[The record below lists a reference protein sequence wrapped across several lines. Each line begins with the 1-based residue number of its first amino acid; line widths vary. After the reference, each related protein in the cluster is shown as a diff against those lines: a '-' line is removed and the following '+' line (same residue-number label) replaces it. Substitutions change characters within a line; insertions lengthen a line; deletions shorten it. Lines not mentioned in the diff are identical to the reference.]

1 MNQSISEEK
10 KQNKMIALVIIL
22 FCFFLYGNSIKNN
35 YALDDNY
42 VTVTSP
48 QHPNPRIQKGLKGI
62 PEIFTTHYIQSN
74 QQNFEYRPVVLTT
87 FALEYQFF
95 GSNPHISHLI
105 NVLLYTITC
114 LLLFFILRSLF
125 KEYNLL
131 LPILITFLF
140 IAHPIHTEVVNN
152 LKSRDE
158 LLSFLFGLCSLY
170 YFIKK
175 VEDGTWKHILLGL
188 FFLLLALMSKK
199 TAVLFFAL
207 IPLTLYFFTTI
218 KIKKLLIFIILPVT
232 VFVGFKVLKFL
243 LLEGIVNDREYAFF
257 ENPLFYETD
266 FLRRI
271 PFAIYTAG
279 YYLKLLVFP
288 HPLSAY
294 YGYNIIPFVDW
305 SNIIVWLSLFFHLFI
320 AIYAVVKLQKKSIIS
335 YGIIIYF
342 LGTFPF
348 LNIVKPVVGIV
359 GERFIYFASL
369 GFCIA
374 IAYLLVII
382 FKEKIENNNLKL
394 KNFSILFKTT
404 IVFLLLTYSIK
415 VITRNPVWK
424 DELTLFRND
433 VQKFE
438 NSCNLNYILA
448 NALTSE
454 IKKTTNI
461 HQKNKLINEAKSH
474 YKKTTELM
482 NEGLKKYSN
491 DYTSLNNLA
500 TIYVDVFNDPI
511 SAQTY
516 FKKVITINPD
526 VKEGYFNY
534 GYCYEK
540 RNLPD
545 SAIYWYEEMLSEKV
559 VYFQAYQRLHDLYFN
574 DKAYKKAIKSNKKA
588 IELFPEKVALYINVG
603 NAYMLSGDTISGL
616 AYFEKATEI
625 PPLDYVLL
633 QNVANVFKT
642 IGNNFK
648 AKQYEEKSRMIMRQN
663 EIN

>member
-1 MNQSISEEK
+1 M
-10 KQNKMIALVIIL
+10 
-22 FCFFLYGNSIKNN
+22 
-35 YALDDNY
+35 
-42 VTVTSP
+42 
-48 QHPNPRIQKGLKGI
+48 
-62 PEIFTTHYIQSN
+62 
-74 QQNFEYRPVVLTT
+74 
-87 FALEYQFF
+87 
-95 GSNPHISHLI
+95 
-105 NVLLYTITC
+105 
-114 LLLFFILRSLF
+114 
-125 KEYNLL
+125 
-131 LPILITFLF
+131 
-140 IAHPIHTEVVNN
+140 
-152 LKSRDE
+152 
-158 LLSFLFGLCSLY
+158 
-170 YFIKK
+170 
-175 VEDGTWKHILLGL
+175 
-188 FFLLLALMSKK
+188 
-199 TAVLFFAL
+199 
-207 IPLTLYFFTTI
+207 
-218 KIKKLLIFIILPVT
+218 
-232 VFVGFKVLKFL
+232 
-243 LLEGIVNDREYAFF
+243 
-257 ENPLFYETD
+257 
-266 FLRRI
+266 
-271 PFAIYTAG
+271 
-279 YYLKLLVFP
+279 
-288 HPLSAY
+288 
-294 YGYNIIPFVDW
+294 
-305 SNIIVWLSLFFHLFI
+305 
-320 AIYAVVKLQKKSIIS
+320 
-335 YGIIIYF
+335 
-342 LGTFPF
+342 
-348 LNIVKPVVGIV
+348 
-359 GERFIYFASL
+359 
-369 GFCIA
+369 
-374 IAYLLVII
+374 
-382 FKEKIENNNLKL
+382 
-394 KNFSILFKTT
+394 
-404 IVFLLLTYSIK
+404 LLTYSIK

-545 SAIYWYEEMLSEKV
+545 SAIYWYEEMLSKKV